1 MRYEFDW
8 SVLIRDPFAGWLLT
22 GIIVTLFLTAVTSV
36 TSLALGTI
44 AAVMRVSRRR
54 LFSYIGNG
62 YVETARNIPGLFWLL
77 FFYFAFP
84 SLLPAGVGDSLNAWR
99 HYAIAAAVVALTI
112 DNGAYVSDII
122 RAGLLAIPKGQTD
135 AGLSS
140 GLSSYQLYRYI
151 LLPEAFR
158 RMLPPLGT
166 RLIHNF
172 KNTAFCM
179 AIAVPELTWATQ
191 QIESITFRGIE
202 ATMAATLFYVIIG
215 VAAARLLR
223 RLEKKANAVDGLK
236 GDART
241 PLWIL

>member
-8 SVLIRDPFAGWLLT
+8 SVLFRDPFADWLLT
-22 GIIVTLFLTAVTSV
+22 GVIVTLCLTVITSV
-36 TSLALGTI
+36 TSLALGTT
-44 AAVMRVSRRR
+44 AAILRVSRRR
-54 LFSYIGNG
+54 LFSFIGNG
-62 YVETARNIPGLFWLL
+62 YAETARNIPGLFWLL

-84 SLLPAGVGDSLNAWR
+84 SLLPAGIGNALNAWR
-99 HYAIAAAVVALTI
+99 HYAIAAAVVALTL
-112 DNGAYVSDII
+112 DNGAYISDII
-122 RAGLLAIPKGQTD
+122 RAGLIAIPRGQTD

-140 GLSSYQLYRYI
+140 GLSAYQLYRYI

-202 ATMAATLFYVIIG
+202 ATTVATLFYIIIG

-223 RLEKKANAVDGLK
+223 RLERTANAVDAPK

-241 PLWIL
+241 PSWIF